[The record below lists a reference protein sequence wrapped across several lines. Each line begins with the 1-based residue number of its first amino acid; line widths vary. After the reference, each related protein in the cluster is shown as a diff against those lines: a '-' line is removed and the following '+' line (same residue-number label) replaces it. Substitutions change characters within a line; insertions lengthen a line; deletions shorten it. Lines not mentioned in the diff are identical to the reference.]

1 MKLKKVKGMQL
12 PSNCKCLSTQ
22 EMMQNESGW
31 YVNFNTGELF
41 LTYKDIDSTIRW
53 VTSFIEDVAQAMAMD
68 AASIQGEIA
77 RNRPPH
83 MGPHNDTSAGVGIRI
98 NQEGFKFFTLNEEE
112 LKLANSNTF
121 IF

>member
-1 MKLKKVKGMQL
+1 MKSKKVKKMQL

-22 EMMQNESGW
+22 EMMMNESGW

-41 LTYKDIDSTIRW
+41 LTYRDIDSTVRW
-53 VTSFIEDVAQAMAMD
+53 VTSFIEDVAKAMAMD
-68 AASIQGEIA
+68 SGCIQSEIT

-83 MGPHNDTSAGVGIRI
+83 IGPHNDRSAGVGIRI
-98 NQEGFKFFTLNEEE
+98 NKDGFEFFALNEEE

>member
-1 MKLKKVKGMQL
+1 MKSKKVKTMQL
-12 PSNCKCLSTQ
+12 PSNCKCLNTQ
-22 EMMQNESGW
+22 EMMMNESGW

-41 LTYKDIDSTIRW
+41 LTYRDIDSTVRW

-68 AASIQGEIA
+68 SGCIQSEIA
-77 RNRPPH
+77 KNRPPH
-83 MGPHNDTSAGVGIRI
+83 IGPHNDRSAGLGIRI
-98 NQEGFKFFTLNEEE
+98 NKDGFKFFALNEEE